1 MQNVK
6 SSKMGAVPI
15 FVRPYFRP
23 YFRSCPFPKG
33 NRRRLETSGA
43 SLRSCGQTVVRLRA
57 SSLRMREIA
66 GEEFQFRLPDKKKL
80 HACMISKGDH
90 EKEHGVYNRKK
101 RRIGNKTRSLF
112 YRLIRNISAFGF
124 RAWRPYRSLN
134 SKKQVM

>member
-1 MQNVK
+1 
-6 SSKMGAVPI
+6 MGAVPI
-15 FVRPYFRP
+15 FAVVLSRKEIDAVLKHLEHPYDLAVKLLYGCGLRLFECVKLRVKN
-23 YFRSCPFPKG
+23 FNFDFPI
-33 NRRRLETSGA
+33 R
-43 SLRSCGQTVVRLRA
+43 
-57 SSLRMREIA
+57 
-66 GEEFQFRLPDKKKL
+66 KKL
-80 HACMISKGDH
+80 HACMISKEDH